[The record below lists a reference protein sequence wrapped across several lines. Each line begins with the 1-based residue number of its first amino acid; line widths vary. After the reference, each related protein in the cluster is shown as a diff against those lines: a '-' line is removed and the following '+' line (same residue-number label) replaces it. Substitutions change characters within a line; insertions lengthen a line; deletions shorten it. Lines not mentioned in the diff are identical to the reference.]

1 MFRVLALFCSDKGK
15 TLKTS
20 ALNLSTVANL
30 RHNLTDKT
38 TLPLIQT
45 SLFRGH
51 KNVPGTNRITNQT

>member
-20 ALNLSTVANL
+20 ALNLSTEANL
-30 RHNLTDKT
+30 HHNLTDKT
-38 TLPLIQT
+38 KLPLIQT
-45 SLFRGH
+45 SLFRDH

>member
-1 MFRVLALFCSDKGK
+1 MFRVLALFCSDKEK

-30 RHNLTDKT
+30 HHNLTDKT

-45 SLFRGH
+45 SLFRDH
-51 KNVPGTNRITNQT
+51 KNVTGTNRITNQT

>member
-1 MFRVLALFCSDKGK
+1 MFRVLVLFCSDKEK

-45 SLFRGH
+45 SLFRDH
-51 KNVPGTNRITNQT
+51 KNVTGTNRITNQT